1 MKWFA
6 TPLAECSWN
15 PPTPAHCPWS
25 NSCVWRFSSVSF
37 TKRLARKP
45 RRVSSPAKSP
55 PDSNASGSIAVD
67 MQAIMEP
74 PARPSDA
81 TARMPTEEGKLQTV
95 SPSSF
100 VLHSPGKIRAVKNA
114 MTPVPRKRAD
124 HMHMIFAAESPL
136 RNMML
141 ADDIASGKLA
151 RKTAMMKAIE
161 SLPSDCMNPMSMDS
175 GIPSMRIPSQMLNAT
190 LLGGFPSASSPP
202 SSPVPLLTVEYS
214 SSSPASFFALAETEF
229 EAPAV
234 RIRFTTM

>member
-1 MKWFA
+1 MV
-6 TPLAECSWN
+6 CH
-15 PPTPAHCPWS
+15 PA
-25 NSCVWRFSSVSF
+25 
-37 TKRLARKP
+37 
-45 RRVSSPAKSP
+45 RRVL
-55 PDSNASGSIAVD
+55 V
-67 MQAIMEP
+67 EP
-74 PARPSDA
+74 PYARALPVVKLVRVALFQRELHEEAREEAEEGQQPREVAPRLERLGEHRGGDAGHHGAPRKALDA

-190 LLGGFPSASSPP
+190 LLGGFPSASSPS